1 MSSAERPFLDKT
13 HPEIYKALTGVTRH
27 VRRAERAAGLSRAV
41 AELVNVRVSQINGCP
56 ACLSVHVPAARRAGV
71 SELKLDL
78 LPSWQDAE
86 AYTEEERIALELAE
100 ALTIGRGTTGAISGP
115 ELVDVQQRAQHAL
128 GEEKLAVLEWSIVTI
143 NAFNRVS
150 IASGHPP
157 HEANYS

>member
-1 MSSAERPFLDKT
+1 MSPAKRPFLDKT
-13 HPEIYKALTGVTRH
+13 HPETYKALAGVTRH
-27 VRRAERAAGLSRAV
+27 VRRAERAAGLSRALT
-41 AELVNVRVSQINGCP
+41 ELVNVRVSQLNGCP

-86 AYTEEERIALELAE
+86 IYTEEERIALELAE
-100 ALTIGRGTTGAISGP
+100 ALTIGRSTTGTISGP
-115 ELVDVQQRAQHAL
+115 ELVDVQNRALRTL
-128 GEEKLAVLEWSIVTI
+128 GEEKFTALEWAIITI
-143 NAFNRVS
+143 NAFNRVA

>member
-1 MSSAERPFLDKT
+1 MPSANRPYLDKSQ
-13 HPEIYKALTGVTRH
+13 PGIYKAIVEVSKEVRKASAAVGVD
-27 VRRAERAAGLSRAV
+27 RALS
-41 AELVNVRVSQINGCP
+41 ELVNVRVSQLNGCP

-78 LPSWQDAE
+78 LPSWQDTE

-100 ALTIGRGTTGAISGP
+100 ALTIGRGATGTISGP
-115 ELVDVQQRAQHAL
+115 ELVDVQNRAQHTL
-128 GEEKLAVLEWSIVTI
+128 GKEKLAVLEWAIITI

-157 HEANYS
+157 YQANYS

>member
-13 HPEIYKALTGVTRH
+13 HPETYKALAGVTRH
-27 VRRAERAAGLSRAV
+27 VRRAERAAGLSRALT
-41 AELVNVRVSQINGCP
+41 ELVNVRVSQHNGCP

-86 AYTEEERIALELAE
+86 IYTEEERIALELAE
-100 ALTIGRGTTGAISGP
+100 ALTIGHGTTGTISGP
-115 ELVDVQQRAQHAL
+115 GLVDIQNRALRTL
-128 GEEKLAVLEWSIVTI
+128 GEEKFAVLEWAIIAI

>member
-13 HPEIYKALTGVTRH
+13 HPEIYKALTSVTRH
-27 VRRAERAAGLSRAV
+27 VRRAERAVGLSRAL
-41 AELVNVRVSQINGCP
+41 AELVNVRVSQLNGCP

-86 AYTEEERIALELAE
+86 VYTEEERIALELAE
-100 ALTIGRGTTGAISGP
+100 ALTIGRSTTGTVSGP
-115 ELVDVQQRAQHAL
+115 ELVDVQHRAQDTL
-128 GEEKLAVLEWSIVTI
+128 GEEKFAVLEWSIITI
-143 NAFNRVS
+143 NTFNRVS

-157 HEANYS
+157 HKANYS

>member
-1 MSSAERPFLDKT
+1 MSSAERPFLDKA
-13 HPEIYKALTGVTRH
+13 HPETYKALAGVTRH
-27 VRRAERAAGLSRAV
+27 VRRAERAAGLSRALT
-41 AELVNVRVSQINGCP
+41 ELVNVRVSQLNGCP

-86 AYTEEERIALELAE
+86 IYIEEERIALELAE
-100 ALTIGRGTTGAISGP
+100 ALTIGHGATGTISGP
-115 ELVDVQQRAQHAL
+115 GLVDIQNRAL
-128 GEEKLAVLEWSIVTI
+128 RTLSEEQFTALEWAIITI